1 MVNEGTVTWV
11 VYSQA
16 RGLERSG
23 MSVVCLFRSSK
34 AWGEHQQTKARQEN
48 QKPPILSPFAVH
60 DKKLLLR

>member
-1 MVNEGTVTWV
+1 
-11 VYSQA
+11 
-16 RGLERSG
+16 